1 MRSMHDAPALL
12 QPPQPP
18 SRPHLRAM
26 TSYTAESED
35 VPARLPVV
43 PARKSISSSAAA
55 VATRGPDAVLVP
67 AAADTTFQGGVAGLP
82 GVEEFHIAQ
91 AFREIDHEGHGFV
104 GVSELRYL
112 LTVMGER
119 PTDEELDEMIRMVDS
134 EGNGKIS
141 YEDFMELFAPGHAV
155 LLEMTG
161 FAPEQEQQED
171 EMMAA
176 KSSKGLRQGES
187 TTEQKVMMQGAM
199 DAIGH
204 AFNKSRQSKMEAAF
218 DARRGQSRAT
228 PPPPMPASRRQARTE
243 RAMLEAQAKAQGKTK
258 ADFHGYRRQQEGSN
272 QNLATLFK
280 KSTSVAP
287 KAQGASGVGRRM
299 SNYND
304 GPAFGAVPS
313 FGGGTVER
321 RHSMLPS
328 AMGVERGAAG
338 RKLDASQIG
347 SHD

>member
-1 MRSMHDAPALL
+1 MQSMRDAPPLL

-18 SRPHLRAM
+18 SRPHLRALA
-26 TSYTAESED
+26 SYTAESE
-35 VPARLPVV
+35 VLAARLPVV
-43 PARKSISSSAAA
+43 PARKSIVSSAAA
-55 VATRGPDAVLVP
+55 VAIAGVPRGPDVVPVL
-67 AAADTTFQGGVAGLP
+67 AAADTRFQGVAGLP
-82 GVEEFHIAQ
+82 GVEECHIAQ

-141 YEDFMELFAPGHAV
+141 YEDFMQLFAPGHAV
-155 LLEMTG
+155 LLEMAG
-161 FAPEQEQQED
+161 FAPEEEQQED

-187 TTEQKVMMQGAM
+187 TTEQKVMMQGAL

-204 AFNKSRQSKMEAAF
+204 ALNKSQQTKMDAAF
-218 DARRGQSRAT
+218 EARRGQNKAR
-228 PPPPMPASRRQARTE
+228 PPPPLPASRRQARTE

-258 ADFHGYRRQQEGSN
+258 VDFHGYRRQQEGPS

-299 SNYND
+299 S
-304 GPAFGAVPS
+304 S
-313 FGGGTVER
+313 
-321 RHSMLPS
+321 
-328 AMGVERGAAG
+328 
-338 RKLDASQIG
+338 
-347 SHD
+347 